1 MVATGNAFALG
12 AFETAVQRDAEVLGV
27 LYTGSLGRGTADR
40 YSDLDIELWVTD
52 RAFADA
58 PNVLRRLMGHL
69 GTVQFMYEREAEAR
83 ITGFV
88 GPDWQRVDLALH
100 RQTETELT
108 ASYATARIVK
118 DVDGSLA
125 RSVAQVP
132 QETIAAS
139 WEQARAVIAGA
150 IDSQIYLS
158 LHNARGAVWSAMGE
172 ISYSCSVLYTL
183 LALLRGRRSFGFRYV
198 EQLLSPKEK
207 EMLCDAW
214 PREPDRE
221 EVRRAARALWGWT
234 RHVWHQGEI
243 TLGRSLEL
251 RIDEAELLA
260 AVERIYSSPT
270 QSNRAPDRYHD

>member
-40 YSDLDIELWVTD
+40 YSDLDIELWVAD

-58 PNVLRRLMGHL
+58 PNVLRRLMGHV
-69 GTVQFMYEREAEAR
+69 GTVQFMYERREAFT
-83 ITGFV
+83 TGFV

-100 RQTETELT
+100 RQTETALA
-108 ASYATARIVK
+108 ASYAAARIVK
-118 DVDGSLA
+118 DVDGALA
-125 RSVAQVP
+125 RIIAQLP
-132 QETIAAS
+132 QETITAS

-172 ISYSCSVLYTL
+172 ISYCCSELYTL

-207 EMLCDAW
+207 EMLSDAW

-221 EVRRAARALWGWT
+221 EVRRAARALWRWT
-234 RHVWHQGEI
+234 RHVWHQGEL
-243 TLGRSLEL
+243 TLGRSLEI
-251 RIDEAELLA
+251 RIDDAGLLA
-260 AVERIYSSPT
+260 AVERIYC
-270 QSNRAPDRYHD
+270 